1 MSVDNALNELAD
13 SMAQARSFAECDFR
27 LGLEAGQNIMSPPHK
42 KALSSW
48 TIYYNSTINLCAQI
62 VNNLYPIV
70 EQCET
75 IDAENLKL

>member
-1 MSVDNALNELAD
+1 MSVNNALNELAD
-13 SMAQARSFAECDFR
+13 LMEQACLLAECDIR
-27 LGLEAGQNIMSPPHK
+27 LGLEAGQNVMSPPHK